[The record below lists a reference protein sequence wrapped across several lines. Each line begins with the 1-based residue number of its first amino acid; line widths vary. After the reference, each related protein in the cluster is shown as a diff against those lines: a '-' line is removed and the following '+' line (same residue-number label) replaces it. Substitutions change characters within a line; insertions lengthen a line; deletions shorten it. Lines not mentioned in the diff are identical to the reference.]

1 MVLEDVLRRS
11 YELTRYRRPPI
22 GLEMGGFCHWLH
34 EQGYSRS
41 VLRSHI
47 AKVSHFNQYLRY
59 LGG

>member
-1 MVLEDVLRRS
+1 
-11 YELTRYRRPPI
+11 
-22 GLEMGGFCHWLH
+22 MGGFCHWLH